1 MIKLPKNLFIKL
13 MISFLVLFFEQLVSM
28 QLDFQSAPK
37 RPSSELLIEFTHCT
51 GGKKCTHVQYH
62 TDHICFYALKYMRLL
77 DGIYKNLKLL
87 LDSIEALTLDSLSTP
102 GKQFELITKNLL
114 T

>member
-62 TDHICFYALKYMRLL
+62 TDHICFFLCSKIHALRWDIQKLEVVAGFHRSAYAGQLEHTR
-77 DGIYKNLKLL
+77 
-87 LDSIEALTLDSLSTP
+87 
-102 GKQFELITKNLL
+102 
-114 T
+114 